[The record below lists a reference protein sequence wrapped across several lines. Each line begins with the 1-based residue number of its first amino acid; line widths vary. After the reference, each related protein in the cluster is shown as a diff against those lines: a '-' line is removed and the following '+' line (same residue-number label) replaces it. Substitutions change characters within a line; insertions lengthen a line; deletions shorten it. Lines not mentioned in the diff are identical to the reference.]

1 MEAFYKNHFEL
12 LNSIETPIKRQ
23 LSKQINWQ
31 NRLIG
36 IKGAR
41 GIGKTTF
48 LLDYIKT
55 TFQNDKSCLYIN
67 LNNFYFSQNSL
78 VEFADNFRK
87 KGGKVLVLDQ
97 IFKYPNWSKDLAEIY
112 DKFYDIKI
120 IFTGSPVMRLKKNN
134 EYLYGKVTPYQLR
147 GLSFREYI
155 NYQTKNNFVPYTLND
170 LLKYHSEIAKD
181 ILLQVKPL
189 AYFDNY
195 LKQGFYPFFT
205 EKSNFNEYLLKTA
218 NLTLEIDIPFLQQ
231 IEIKYLP
238 RLKKLFHILSED
250 MPHAPNISKLSSSI
264 NTSRATV
271 NNYLQYLQ
279 NGRLIRLLCKH
290 NMKDCKKPDSIYFQ
304 NTNLLYAISMNQLKE
319 EILYETFFLNQMDSV
334 AKVEGNGK
342 KGEFLVNNMFT
353 FKVGKNK
360 YLQKSNPHLFVAT
373 EMEEIGFENKIP
385 IWLFGFLN

>member
-12 LNSIETPIKRQ
+12 LSSIETPIKHQ
-23 LSKQINWQ
+23 LSNEINWQ

-112 DKFYDIKI
+112 DKFYDLKVV
-120 IFTGSPVMRLKKNN
+120 FTGSPVMRLKENN
-134 EYLYGKVTPYQLR
+134 RYLYGKVSPYQLR

-155 NYQTKNNFVPYTLND
+155 NYQIGSNFAPYSLND
-170 LLKYHSEIAKD
+170 LLKYHSEIAKN

-189 AYFDNY
+189 AYFYDY
-195 LKQGFYPFFT
+195 LKRGFYPFFT
-205 EKSNFNEYLLKTA
+205 EKSNFNDYLLKTT
-218 NLTLEIDIPFLQQ
+218 NLTLEIDLPFLQQ
-231 IEIKYLP
+231 VDIKYLP
-238 RLKKLFHILSED
+238 RLKKLLHILSED
-250 MPHAPNISKLSSSI
+250 MPHTPNISKLSSSI

-271 NNYLQYLQ
+271 SNYLKYFQ
-279 NGRLIRLLCKH
+279 NGRLVRLLCKQGEE
-290 NMKDCKKPDSIYFQ
+290 DCKKPDVVYFQ
-304 NTNLLYAISMNQLKE
+304 NTNLLYAISMKQPKE
-319 EILYETFFLNQMDSV
+319 EALYETFFLNQMDSV
-334 AKVEGNGK
+334 ARVEGNGK
-342 KGEFLVNNMFT
+342 KGEFLINNIYT

-360 YLQKSNPHLFVAT
+360 YLQKSNPYLFIAT

-385 IWLFGFLN
+385 IWLFGFLS